1 MLTIGPHQ
9 HTSQVIIAP
18 MAGVTD
24 KPYRNMCREF
34 GAHWMVSEMITS
46 DVRLWKSVKSRQR
59 LAYHDEPGPRWIQ
72 IAGAEP
78 EMMAEAASLNQ
89 GRGAQIIDIN
99 MGCPAKKVCNKQA
112 GSALLR
118 DEKLVAKILEAVV
131 AAVDVPVT
139 LKIRLGW
146 CKETQNAP
154 TIARI
159 AESAGVSLLTVH
171 GRTRACKFAGDVD
184 YQAIAGVV
192 DAVSIPVVANGDIDS
207 AQKARVVLDQTGA
220 AAVMLDRATQGH
232 PWLAAT
238 VDHYLRTGE
247 MKINPVDSE
256 IKRALIV
263 HVGDLVQ
270 FYGEVLGARIARK
283 HVGWYLSGRV
293 SVEFMRKFNGLQS
306 AEEQVEAI
314 IEAFLEEMAA

>member
-1 MLTIGPHQ
+1 
-9 HTSQVIIAP
+9 
-18 MAGVTD
+18 
-24 KPYRNMCREF
+24 
-34 GAHWMVSEMITS
+34 MITS
-46 DVRLWKSVKSRQR
+46 DVRLWKSVKSRQS
-59 LAYHDEPGPRWIQ
+59 LAYHDEAGPRWIQ

-78 EMMAEAASLNQ
+78 EMMAEAARLNQ
-89 GRGAQIIDIN
+89 ARGAQIIDIN

-118 DEKLVAKILEAVV
+118 DEKLVGEILGAVV

-207 AQKARVVLDQTGA
+207 AQKARAVLDQTGA
-220 AAVMLDRATQGH
+220 AAVMLGRATQGN

-247 MKINPVDSE
+247 MKINPVESE
-256 IKRALIV
+256 IKRALVV
-263 HVGDLVQ
+263 HVRNLEE

-306 AEEQVEAI
+306 TEEQVEAI